1 MVDNYCKIATKET
14 IVNILSLILVN
25 NVMKDN
31 KKRN

>member
-1 MVDNYCKIATKET
+1 MVDNCCKIATKKD